1 MRWKAG
7 FVPAVSRPD
16 VLARRWLIAVAVGVA
31 LLLLIGKAV
40 AGVYV
45 DYRWFEALGA
55 ASVWWA
61 RVENLLILRG
71 LSGAVATA
79 FFFCNLYAVRH
90 SVVSLVLPR
99 RVANIE
105 IGEEVP
111 SRYLL
116 FAVIAMS
123 LLFGILLAF
132 PQDDWTSLALVRW
145 GQPFRESDPYFEYDL
160 GFWTYWLPFETSLH
174 VWSLIALLAA
184 TTVVVFLY
192 ALTPSLRWERGTLHV
207 SGYVRRHLSLLGAL
221 LIVLLAW
228 SYRLDGL
235 GLLLNGSGPAGAF
248 TSADWKVGVPANF
261 VLAFATGAAAV
272 LVGWAAWTGQMR
284 IAFVAVTAVLALSLG
299 LRQFLPPLAQ
309 RLAGPI
315 DPELREA
322 GYLATR
328 AGYTRRAYTVD
339 RIVTG
344 DAAARVALPSLRE
357 SLQSVSEWDA
367 GAIKRA
373 VERRR
378 QGSVSGAIGWTGD
391 SARLFP
397 VAAQK
402 PSGADAVDP
411 FTSWTVTRIRAWS
424 SDERGGIVGM
434 NGGGVEEGGATS
446 AALVYDSATGP
457 LVVSD
462 RDGDVDAPEISRWP
476 SRVAHAWDQQNLRLM
491 FSDVDVREPR
501 MMLHRDV
508 HDRLRMLAP
517 FFWQSAHIAPVS
529 WRDTLYWAVHL
540 YSATDYYPLSEH
552 TRLGGDDVSYVR
564 HAATAI
570 IQAHSGHVTLVADS
584 VLDPIAATWVRHFPE
599 LFSSWSALPAG
610 VVASVTPPIESA
622 VAQAAAFAR
631 VGSRAEPSPAAHLP
645 TTFGGDSTLF
655 GGASRPPHLTPVD
668 ARLAWTTPVLDAVD
682 RVRGIIVAVGGAQPV
697 TYWYPLAEPGLRW
710 PAVLEQLQR
719 TPDTP
724 APPRDVTLR
733 KGPVRVVP
741 LRGNTAAYL
750 QTTYAWRSDGAPT
763 VARVAVY
770 GGGASRDSAAFGVS
784 LADAIGVRGDS
795 TESTP
800 VLTPAD
806 FRRRVDELYATMRE
820 AMRRGDWIAFGKAY
834 EDLGKLLKAPAPK

>member
-1 MRWKAG
+1 M
-7 FVPAVSRPD
+7 
-16 VLARRWLIAVAVGVA
+16 LTRRWLIAAAVAVA
-31 LLLLIGKAV
+31 LLLLLGKAL

-45 DYRWFEALGA
+45 DYRWFAALRA
-55 ASVWWA
+55 ESVWWA
-61 RVENLLILRG
+61 RVQNLLILRG
-71 LSGAVATA
+71 LSAAVATI

-116 FAVIAMS
+116 LAVIGMS
-123 LLFGILLAF
+123 LLFGVLLAF

-145 GQPFRESDPYFEYDL
+145 GQPFREADPYFEYDL

-221 LIVLLAW
+221 LIFLLAW

-235 GLLLNGSGPAGAF
+235 GLLLNGTGPGGAF
-248 TSADWKVGVPANF
+248 TSADWKVAVPANF

-309 RLAGPI
+309 RLAGPV
-315 DPELREA
+315 DPEARES

-328 AGYTRRAYTVD
+328 AGYTRRAYAVD
-339 RIVTG
+339 RVVAG
-344 DAAARVALPSLRE
+344 GAAAQVALPSLRDAVK
-357 SLQSVSEWDA
+357 SLSEWDA
-367 GAIKRA
+367 GAIRRS

-378 QGSVSGAIGWTGD
+378 QGIVSGAIGWAAD
-391 SARLFP
+391 SSRL
-397 VAAQK
+397 VAIAAQR
-402 PSGADAVDP
+402 PAGADAADP

-424 SDERGGIVGM
+424 SDDRGGITGLS
-434 NGGGVEEGGATS
+434 GGGVEEGGLIP
-446 AALVYDSATGP
+446 AALVYDSAAGP

-462 RDGDVDAPEISRWP
+462 SERDVDAPEISQWP

-491 FSDVDVREPR
+491 FSDVDVKEPR

-517 FFWQSAHIAPVS
+517 FFWQSAHVTPIAL
-529 WRDTLYWAVHL
+529 RDTLYWAIHL
-540 YSATDYYPLSEH
+540 YTATDYYPLSEH
-552 TRLGGDDVSYVR
+552 TRLGGEDVSYVR

-570 IQAHSGHVTLVADS
+570 VHAHSGRVTLVADS
-584 VLDPIAATWVRHFPE
+584 VLDPIAATWVRRFPS
-599 LFSSWSALPAG
+599 LFTSWSSLPAA
-610 VVASVTPPIESA
+610 VVANVPPPIETA

-631 VGSRAEPSPAAHLP
+631 VGLRGQALPAAHLP
-645 TTFGGDSTLF
+645 GSFSGDTALF
-655 GGASRPPHLTPVD
+655 GSAYRPPYLTPID
-668 ARLAWTTPVLDAVD
+668 SKLAWTTPLLNAAD
-682 RVRGIIVAVGGAQPV
+682 RVVGIIISVGGPQPV
-697 TYWYPLAEPGLRW
+697 TYWYPLAEPLLRW
-710 PAVLEQLQR
+710 PAVLERLLR
-719 TPDTP
+719 VPEAP

-733 KGPVRVVP
+733 RGPVRVVP
-741 LRGNTAAYL
+741 IRGGTAAYL
-750 QTTYAWRSDGAPT
+750 QTTYAWRADGAPT
-763 VARVAVY
+763 VARAAIH
-770 GGGASRDSAAFGVS
+770 GAGSARDSVAFGLT
-784 LADAIGVRGDS
+784 LAEAAGMPPEGGNAAS
-795 TESTP
+795 TI
-800 VLTPAD
+800 TPAD
-806 FRRRVDELYATMRE
+806 FRQRVSDLYAAMRD
-820 AMRRGDWIAFGKAY
+820 ALRRGDWPAFGKAY
-834 EDLGKLLKAPAPK
+834 DDLGRLLRVPIPK

>member
-1 MRWKAG
+1 
-7 FVPAVSRPD
+7 
-16 VLARRWLIAVAVGVA
+16 VLARRWLIGAAVGIA
-31 LLLLIGKAV
+31 LLLLLGKAL

-45 DYRWFEALGA
+45 DYRWFAALGA
-55 ASVWWA
+55 EAVWWA

-71 LSGAVATA
+71 ISGTVATV

-116 FAVIAMS
+116 LAVIGMS

-132 PQDDWTSLALVRW
+132 PQDDWTALALVRW
-145 GQPFRESDPYFEYDL
+145 GQPFREADPYFEYDL

-221 LIVLLAW
+221 LIFLLAW

-235 GLLLNGSGPAGAF
+235 GLLLNGTGSLGAF

-309 RLAGPI
+309 RLAGPV

-328 AGYTRRAYTVD
+328 SGYTRRAYAVD

-344 DAAARVALPSLRE
+344 EAATRPSLPSLRE
-357 SLQSVSEWDA
+357 SLQSLSEWDA

-378 QGSVSGAIGWTGD
+378 QGIVTGAIGWTAD
-391 SARLFP
+391 SSRL
-397 VAAQK
+397 VAIAAQR
-402 PSGADAVDP
+402 PAGPDAVDP
-411 FTSWTVTRIRAWS
+411 FAQWTVTRMRAWS
-424 SDERGGIVGM
+424 SDDRGGIVGLS
-434 NGGGVEEGGATS
+434 GGGVEEGGAMQ
-446 AALVYDSATGP
+446 AALVYDSASGP
-457 LVVSD
+457 LVVPE
-462 RDGDVDAPEISRWP
+462 REGEVDAPEISRWP

-517 FFWQSAHIAPVS
+517 FFWQSAHVTPVA
-529 WRDTLYWAVHL
+529 WRDTLYWTVHL

-552 TRLGGDDVSYVR
+552 THLGGEDISYVR

-570 IQAHSGHVTLVADS
+570 VQAHSGRVTLVADS
-584 VLDPIAATWVRHFPE
+584 ALDPIAATWVRQFPD
-599 LFSSWSALPAG
+599 LFSSWSAVPPA
-610 VVASVTPPIESA
+610 VVASVPPPVESA

-631 VGSRAEPSPAAHLP
+631 VGMRAEPSPAAHLP
-645 TTFGGDSTLF
+645 ASFGGDSTLF
-655 GGASRPPHLTPVD
+655 GGAWRPPHLTPID
-668 ARLAWTTPVLDAVD
+668 SKLAWTTPLLNAAD
-682 RVRGIIVAVGGAQPV
+682 RVAGIIVAIGGAQPV
-697 TYWYPLAEPGLRW
+697 TYWYPFAEPGVRW
-710 PAVLEQLQR
+710 PAVIERLLR

-724 APPRDVTLR
+724 APPRDVSLR
-733 KGPVRVVP
+733 RGPVHVVP
-741 LRGNTAAYL
+741 IRGGTAAYL

-763 VARVAVY
+763 VARVAVH
-770 GGGASRDSAAFGVS
+770 GAGAVRDSVAFGVTLS
-784 LADAIGVRGDS
+784 EAIGARP
-795 TESTP
+795 ESTDTNAS
-800 VLTPAD
+800 LGAAD
-806 FRRRVDELYATMRE
+806 FRQRVDELYAAMRD
-820 AMRRGDWIAFGKAY
+820 ALRRGDWTAFGKAY
-834 EDLGKLLKAPAPK
+834 DDLGKLLKVPAPK

>member
-1 MRWKAG
+1 
-7 FVPAVSRPD
+7 
-16 VLARRWLIAVAVGVA
+16 VLARRWLITAAVSVA
-31 LLLLIGKAV
+31 LLLLLGKAL

-45 DYRWFEALGA
+45 DYRWYSALGA
-55 ASVWWA
+55 EAVWWA
-61 RVENLLILRG
+61 RVENLMILRG
-71 LSGAVATA
+71 LSGAVATV

-116 FAVIAMS
+116 LAVIAMS

-145 GQPFRESDPYFEYDL
+145 GLPFREADPYFEYDL

-174 VWSLIALLAA
+174 VWSLVALLAA

-221 LIVLLAW
+221 LIFLLAW

-235 GLLLNGSGPAGAF
+235 GLLINGTGAAGVF

-284 IAFVAVTAVLALSLG
+284 IAFIAVTAVLALSLG

-309 RLAGPI
+309 RLAGPV

-322 GYLATR
+322 GYLAAR
-328 AGYTRRAYTVD
+328 ASYTRRAYAVD
-339 RIVTG
+339 RVVVADSAPG
-344 DAAARVALPSLRE
+344 RVALPSLRE
-357 SLQSVSEWDA
+357 SVQSLSVWDA

-378 QGSVSGAIGWTGD
+378 QGIVSGAIGWASD
-391 SARLFP
+391 SSRLVA
-397 VAAQK
+397 VAAQR
-402 PSGADAVDP
+402 PTGPDAVDP
-411 FTSWTVTRIRAWS
+411 FTQWTVTRVRAWS
-424 SDERGGIVGM
+424 TDDRGGIVGGS
-434 NGGGVEEGGATS
+434 GGGVEESGS
-446 AALVYDSATGP
+446 IPAALVYDSATGP

-462 RDGDVDAPEISRWP
+462 RERDVDAPEISRWP

-491 FSDVDVREPR
+491 FSDVDVSEPR

-508 HDRLRMLAP
+508 HDRLRLLTP
-517 FFWQSAHIAPVS
+517 FFWQSARVSPVA
-529 WRDTLYWAVHL
+529 WRDTLYWVVHL
-540 YSATDYYPLSEH
+540 YSATDYYPLAEH
-552 TRLGGDDVSYVR
+552 TSLGGDDVSYVR

-584 VLDPIAATWVRHFPE
+584 VQLDPIAATWVRQFPTI
-599 LFSSWSALPAG
+599 FSSWSSLPP
-610 VVASVTPPIESA
+610 VVAANIPPPVESA

-631 VGSRAEPSPAAHLP
+631 VGMRTEPLPPAHLP
-645 TTFGGDSTLF
+645 TSFGGDTTFGG
-655 GGASRPPHLTPVD
+655 AWRPLHLTPPD
-668 ARLAWTTPVLDAVD
+668 SRLTWTTPLLDAAD
-682 RVRGIIVAVGGAQPV
+682 RVRGLIVSVGGAQAT
-697 TYWYPLAEPGLRW
+697 TYWYPLSEPTLRW
-710 PAVLEQLQR
+710 AAVLEKLLR
-719 TPDTP
+719 PDAP
-724 APPRDVTLR
+724 APPREVSLR
-733 KGPVRVVP
+733 RGPVHVIP
-741 LRGNTAAYL
+741 IRGAAAAYL
-750 QTTYAWRSDGAPT
+750 QTTYAWRTDGAPT
-763 VARVAVY
+763 IARVTVH
-770 GGGASRDSAAFGVS
+770 GAGAARDSVAFGVT
-784 LADAIGVRGDS
+784 LAEALGVHADS
-795 TESTP
+795 TATP
-800 VLTPAD
+800 VAVTPAD
-806 FRRRVDELYATMRE
+806 FRQRVNDLYASMRD
-820 AMRRGDWIAFGKAY
+820 ALRRGDWTAFGKAY
-834 EDLGKLLKAPAPK
+834 DDLGRLLHSPAPK